1 VASSYAREI
10 AYVAN
15 ARAVGRR
22 WRSYLGLIAV
32 TAGAELVL
40 WLAPPFRYKE
50 FYAGWILGAVT
61 ILVALSIA
69 RFDDPQVRG
78 HLGEQFSLEA
88 LRKVR
93 GWLVVE
99 NLRFE
104 HTDVDH
110 IVVTPSGVLAVETKW
125 HSRALPPADAA
136 RKRHDLAAARA
147 ATAKVRSFLRSKK
160 LLDGTVVTP
169 LLIIWGPGSPTLP
182 DGYKV
187 VDDVY
192 VVDGNHPELWAHR
205 FNAPLLS
212 TERRA
217 EVHEAFVAYLRQRE
231 EHLAAND
238 ERLRRRT
245 WQAFRDGIREARTE
259 RSDLRRRRGFVQR
272 RHAAARKSSSSSA
285 AR

>member
-1 VASSYAREI
+1 
-10 AYVAN
+10 VAN

-22 WRSYLGLIAV
+22 WRSYLGLVAV

-61 ILVALSIA
+61 ILVALSVA

-125 HSRALPPADAA
+125 HSRALPAADAA

-147 ATAKVRSFLRSKK
+147 ASAKVRSFLRSKK
-160 LLDGTVVTP
+160 LLDGIAVMP

-192 VVDGNHPELWAHR
+192 VVDGDHPELWAHR

-212 TERRA
+212 AKRRA
-217 EVHEAFVAYLRQRE
+217 AVHEAFIAYLRQRA

-238 ERLRRRT
+238 EPLRRRA
-245 WQAFRDGIREARTE
+245 WQALRDGIRQARTE

-272 RHAAARKSSSSSA
+272 RHAVKSSSSSA
-285 AR
+285 TR

>member
-22 WRSYLGLIAV
+22 WRSYLGLVAV

-61 ILVALSIA
+61 ILVALSVA

-125 HSRALPPADAA
+125 HSRALPAADAA

-147 ATAKVRSFLRSKK
+147 ASAKVRSFLRSKK
-160 LLDGTVVTP
+160 LLDGIAVMP

-192 VVDGNHPELWAHR
+192 VVDGDHPELWAHR

-212 TERRA
+212 AKRRA
-217 EVHEAFVAYLRQRE
+217 AVHEAFIAYLRQRA

-238 ERLRRRT
+238 EPLRRRA
-245 WQAFRDGIREARTE
+245 WQALRDGIRQARTE

-272 RHAAARKSSSSSA
+272 RHAVKSSSSSA
-285 AR
+285 TR